1 MSKEFKNNEFIKE
14 DRKIEDTVNRMN
26 IEELRYLS
34 KKYLILLNEFKK
46 EKIDLSQEMIRCN
59 NPLR

>member
-1 MSKEFKNNEFIKE
+1 MSKEFKKDEFIKE